1 VRRLAIALSAALLA
15 AGALAPPVGG
25 GSSTVK
31 AKPAAAKAVNA
42 KGKVRCMGF
51 EF

>member
-15 AGALAPPVGG
+15 AGVLAPPVGG

-31 AKPAAAKAVNA
+31 PTAAKAETVKMKKA
-42 KGKVRCMGF
+42 RCMGF

>member
-15 AGALAPPVGG
+15 AGVLAPPVGG

-31 AKPAAAKAVNA
+31 PTAAKAETVKMKKA
-42 KGKVRCMGF
+42 R
-51 EF
+51 